1 MRRLALGFCTS
12 ALLGLPLCGQVMQ
25 EAILH
30 GGNSA
35 QVPAWIQSC
44 TNEPDSGSSI
54 TSISCTF
61 GSAIG
66 AGHFLHMCVG
76 VYPGPVTVTW
86 SGDSATFTNYV
97 ANYLSAQTLTCAWAA
112 PTGGGATT
120 ITATFA
126 SSSYVNI
133 WGDEFSGVATSSA
146 LDTSSFMATGT
157 SSTATSN
164 SITPAA
170 NRELLIAVVVIP
182 IYTSVT
188 PGGSFATGDGTSG
201 MLIGVTSYYV
211 QSTAASIS
219 ASFTF
224 GTSTQWSVGIAAFK
238 HG

>member
-1 MRRLALGFCTS
+1 
-12 ALLGLPLCGQVMQ
+12 MQ

-44 TNEPDSGSSI
+44 TNEPNSGSSN
-54 TSISCTF
+54 TSISCIF
-61 GSAIG
+61 GSNIG
-66 AGHFLHMCVG
+66 AGHFLHICVG
-76 VYPGPVTVTW
+76 AYPGPVTVTW

-97 ANYLSAQTLTCAWAA
+97 ANYSTFESMTCAWAA

-126 SSSYVNI
+126 SSSYLNI

-146 LDTSSFMATGT
+146 LDTSSFMTMGI
-157 SSTATSN
+157 SNTATSN

-170 NRELLIAVVVIP
+170 NGELLIAVEMQQAVASI
-182 IYTSVT
+182 T
-188 PGGSFATGDGTSG
+188 PGGSFATGHGTGGLVG
-201 MLIGVTSYYV
+201 MTSYYV

-219 ASFTF
+219 ASFTI
-224 GTSTQWSVGIAAFK
+224 GVSTSWWVGIAAFK